1 LRSLIIFVAALPLLL
16 AACADSTDDTQA
28 SAAAPAKKFEPA
40 APNTGSRL
48 PVPRNRE
55 IDPAAGASTQAA
67 PH

>member
-1 LRSLIIFVAALPLLL
+1 LRSLAILVAALPLLL
-16 AACADSTDDTQA
+16 AACADSTDAQA
-28 SAAAPAKKFEPA
+28 NAAAPAKKFEPA